1 MSAPDPSK
9 LDLPQILQRVFDEVR
24 GTLRT
29 DSTAVIGDITVA
41 VDLDPTN
48 DGVYIADKDT
58 GNKLKI
64 NGDGSI
70 NVTFLSSPQSTTPVI
85 RNIDLGNANTESI
98 IVLPVSTKQFS
109 IKIRDNLAN
118 LNLAYNITESFTNYR
133 TISRGCNYSET
144 NMDLTT
150 LNRTIFVQSN
160 KNNMILECIIWT

>member
-1 MSAPDPSK
+1 MATPVPTK
-9 LDLPQILQRVFDEVR
+9 LDMPQILNRVFDEVE
-24 GTLRT
+24 GKLRT
-29 DSTAVIGDITVA
+29 SASASIGDITVS
-41 VDLDPTN
+41 VDLTPTD

-70 NVTFLSSPQSTTPVI
+70 NVTFLSNTVSSTPVI
-85 RNIDLGNANTESI
+85 KNINLGNANTESI

-118 LNLAYNITESFTNYR
+118 LQLAYEIMESFTNYR
-133 TISRGCNYSET
+133 TISRGCNYSES
-144 NMDLTT
+144 NLNLTT
-150 LNRTIFVQSN
+150 LNRTLFVQSN